1 MESGHGLA
9 RVIQQ
14 LQDEIRKLE
23 TENKTLRGQL
33 SLPLTETSPTESERR
48 AGTQENHANLRRNI
62 SAPTLEGQYKEN
74 TIMTVRR
81 YSISSN
87 AIHVPCKS
95 VSSHKYRSDSDWTRL
110 RGELHGLSHTAT
122 EDRDK
127 TEGKPVN
134 RRTLQHCVSKA
145 RAKEKTVTF
154 LLPVDDIYTNRPFMA
169 DHLSDTS
176 PCDLQVISETDS

>member
-1 MESGHGLA
+1 MESGRGLA

-23 TENKTLRGQL
+23 TENKALRGQL
-33 SLPLTETSPTESERR
+33 SLPLTETSPTDSQLRE
-48 AGTQENHANLRRNI
+48 GTPEIHANLRRNV
-62 SAPTLEGQYKEN
+62 SVPALEDQYKEN
-74 TIMTVRR
+74 MIMTVRR

-95 VSSHKYRSDSDWTRL
+95 VSSHKPRSDSDWARL
-110 RGELHGLSHTAT
+110 RGGARGLSNTAT

-127 TEGKPVN
+127 ADDKSAN
-134 RRTLQHCVSKA
+134 RRTLQHCVNKA

-154 LLPVDDIYTNRPFMA
+154 LLPVDDIYTNRPFVA
-169 DHLSDTS
+169 DHLPDTS
-176 PCDLQVISETDS
+176 SCDLQETSETDS

>member
-1 MESGHGLA
+1 MMESGCGLA

-23 TENKTLRGQL
+23 TENKELRGQL
-33 SLPLTETSPTESERR
+33 SLPLTETSPTDSERR
-48 AGTQENHANLRRNI
+48 DGTTENHSNLRRNV
-62 SAPTLEGQYKEN
+62 SAPALEGQYKEN
-74 TIMTVRR
+74 MIMTVRR

-95 VSSHKYRSDSDWTRL
+95 VSSHKPRSDSDWARL
-110 RGELHGLSHTAT
+110 RGGARTTS
-122 EDRDK
+122 EDRGKTDDK
-127 TEGKPVN
+127 PAN
-134 RRTLQHCVSKA
+134 RRTFQQCVNKA

-169 DHLSDTS
+169 DHLTDTS
-176 PCDLQVISETDS
+176 SCDLQISETDS